1 MHNRN
6 TYLVAAG
13 KSYQKC
19 LLAQSLARNAP
30 HMQPHCHTGCP
41 GSNEWK
47 SNPAGDENNLEQLLA
62 GYLWMSS
69 VVSSVPQ
76 HGIRNHLSDQ
86 R

>member
-1 MHNRN
+1 MRNRN
-6 TYLVAAG
+6 TYRVATG

-41 GSNEWK
+41 GSKEWK
-47 SNPAGDENNLEQLLA
+47 SNAAGDENNLEQLVMRLLA
-62 GYLWMSS
+62 GCLRM
-69 VVSSVPQ
+69 SSVPQ